1 MFFSLFNQPDSD
13 LYHLIKDNNTGAPSI
28 IFHRYH
34 EAGKTKLREAERGQA
49 AKLSQ
54 KIVGYD
60 ANALYLWALTQDM
73 PTGSYEQ
80 RLAENEFKPKGS
92 IRMANDWLEFVA
104 HKESIHIRHQLN
116 NTEKHTG
123 GRRLPD
129 NGINAQTQMVY
140 QFHGCFWHGHDCALN

>member
-1 MFFSLFNQPDSD
+1 
-13 LYHLIKDNNTGAPSI
+13 
-28 IFHRYH
+28 
-34 EAGKTKLREAERGQA
+34 
-49 AKLSQ
+49 
-54 KIVGYD
+54 
-60 ANALYLWALTQDM
+60 
-73 PTGSYEQ
+73 
-80 RLAENEFKPKGS
+80 
-92 IRMANDWLEFVA
+92 MANEWLEFVA